1 MTVTAPTT
9 GPAAGLPGNGPRLPS
24 PPHDRRPAL
33 AALAVLLIVAGAL
46 GSGLIVYRSGGRADV
61 LVAAHDILPGQ
72 VVTAGDFGVAR
83 VAADPGSVVSASARA
98 NFVGTSATGRIPAG
112 TLINRTMFLAGQVMP
127 ANALVVGVVVSGQ
140 QRPAR
145 QLEAGDV
152 VRAYLIGG
160 GGTVRSESGAT
171 GPDGTG
177 SSGGASSST
186 GTVQVGDVLLKAAR
200 VVEVRGGS
208 SATQAVTVS
217 LLVSS
222 NTATAFVPAAAEGR
236 VALVRLSPSA
246 TPDIDFRK
254 R

>member
-9 GPAAGLPGNGPRLPS
+9 GPAAGLPGHGPRLPN

-46 GSGLIVYRSGGRADV
+46 GSGLIAYRSGGRSDV
-61 LVAAHDILPGQ
+61 LVAAHEILPGQ
-72 VVTAGDFGVAR
+72 VVAADDFTIAR
-83 VAADPGSVVSASARA
+83 VAADSGSVVAASARS
-98 NFVGTSATGRIPAG
+98 NFIGTSATTRIPAG
-112 TLINRTMFLAGQVMP
+112 TLITRTMFLSGQVMP
-127 ANALVVGVVVSGQ
+127 ANALIVGVVVDAQ

-145 QLEAGDV
+145 QLQAGDV
-152 VRAYLIGG
+152 VRAYLVGNGG
-160 GGTVRSESGAT
+160 SLRSSAT
-171 GPDGTG
+171 ARGDG
-177 SSGGASSST
+177 SSDQDNTST
-186 GTVQVGDVLLKAAR
+186 SAGSVQAGDILLKAAR
-200 VVEVRGGS
+200 VVEVHGAS
-208 SATQAVTVS
+208 SPSQPTTVS

-222 NTATAFVPAAAEGR
+222 NAAGAFVPAAAESR